1 MQLDSRLWNPAVIV
15 DVVFVLCCFI
25 TAAFRSAESYR
36 QWKIRKKSQARAEQ
50 ELESLF
56 GQYDELQ
63 TLVNRITREARELK
77 RKHSEYV
84 APSSPLLGIDARVL
98 THKSQYLRHLTPPPP
113 TLSRGHGE
121 DVGPRKPSASTG
133 DAALMHAPP
142 D

>member
-1 MQLDSRLWNPAVIV
+1 MELDSRLWNPAVIV

-36 QWKIRKKSQARAEQ
+36 QWKIRKKSQAQAEQ

-84 APSSPLLGIDARVL
+84 ALHLRSWASTRGANA
-98 THKSQYLRHLTPPPP
+98 KSQYLRHLTPPPP

-133 DAALMHAPP
+133 DVALMHAPP